1 MTTGRAETFADGVLA
16 IAATLLILNVGSN
29 LPAATHPT
37 HGLGNLLIK
46 SWPTFAAYGIS
57 FFTIGIIWVNH
68 HALMNQI
75 ARVDR
80 TFLFITVFFL
90 MTVSFIPFP
99 TRLIADNLLKGEG
112 RVAAVTYGFTLTA
125 TAVAFN
131 AMWLYAIRGRR
142 LLREDADPAVV
153 KGITRSYLTG
163 PWVYLLATAVAIG
176 SPGVSL
182 LMFAAFNLFWVLES
196 SLFGRDKEPAAESS
210 GEADEA

>member
-1 MTTGRAETFADGVLA
+1 MTTGRAEAFADGVFA

-29 LPAATHPT
+29 LPATRVHDP
-37 HGLGNLLIK
+37 HLGTALIR

-99 TRLIADNLLKGEG
+99 TRLIADNLLRGEG
-112 RVAAVTYGFTLTA
+112 RIAAMTYGFTLTA
-125 TAVAFN
+125 TAVGFN
-131 AMWLYAIRGRR
+131 AMWFYAIRKRR
-142 LLREDADPAVV
+142 LLRDDADPAVV
-153 KGITRSYLTG
+153 KGISRSYLMG
-163 PWVYLLATAVAIG
+163 PWIYLLATAVAIV
-176 SPGVSL
+176 SPGASFI
-182 LMFAAFNLFWVLES
+182 MFAAFNLFWVLES
-196 SLFGRDKEPAAESS
+196 SLFGRDRRGAE
-210 GEADEA
+210 EFTPETD

>member
-16 IAATLLILNVGSN
+16 IAATLLILNVGSS
-29 LPAATHPT
+29 LPATTHAT
-37 HGLGNLLIK
+37 HGLGHELVT

-99 TRLIADNLLKGEG
+99 TRLIADNLLHGEG
-112 RVAAVTYGFTLTA
+112 RVAAVAYGFTLTA
-125 TAVAFN
+125 TAVGFN

-153 KGITRSYLTG
+153 KGITRSYLGG
-163 PWVYLLATAVAIG
+163 PWIYLLATAVAIA

-182 LMFAAFNLFWVLES
+182 IMFAAFNLFWVLES
-196 SLFGRDKEPAAESS
+196 SIFGRGREAATELSS
-210 GEADEA
+210 ETDEA

>member
-16 IAATLLILNVGSN
+16 IAATLLILNVGST
-29 LPAATHPT
+29 LPSTTSHV
-37 HGLGNLLIK
+37 HGLGKELLR

-99 TRLIADNLLKGEG
+99 TRLIADNLLHGEG

-125 TAVAFN
+125 TAVGFN
-131 AMWLYAIRGRR
+131 ALWLYAIRGRR
-142 LLREDADPAVV
+142 LLRDDADPAVV
-153 KGITRSYLTG
+153 RGITRSYLMG
-163 PWVYLLATAVAIG
+163 PWIYLLATAVAIA

-182 LMFAAFNLFWVLES
+182 IMFAAFNLFWVLES
-196 SLFGRDKEPAAESS
+196 SIFGRGKEAAAEFSS
-210 GEADEA
+210 ETD

>member
-1 MTTGRAETFADGVLA
+1 MTTGRAETFADGVFA
-16 IAATLLILNVGSN
+16 IAATLLILNVGST
-29 LPAATHPT
+29 LPATPAHLTR
-37 HGLGNLLIK
+37 GLGYELVH

-99 TRLIADNLLKGEG
+99 TRLIADNLQHGEG
-112 RVAAVTYGFTLTA
+112 RVAAITYGFTLTA
-125 TAVAFN
+125 TAVGFN
-131 AMWLYAIRGRR
+131 AMWFYAIRKRR
-142 LLREDADPAVV
+142 LLRDDADPAVV
-153 KGITRSYLTG
+153 KGISRSYLMG
-163 PWVYLLATAVAIG
+163 PWTYLLATAVAVA

-182 LMFAAFNLFWVLES
+182 ILFAAFNLFWVLES
-196 SLFGRDKEPAAESS
+196 SLFGRGREAAMDS
-210 GEADEA
+210 EAR